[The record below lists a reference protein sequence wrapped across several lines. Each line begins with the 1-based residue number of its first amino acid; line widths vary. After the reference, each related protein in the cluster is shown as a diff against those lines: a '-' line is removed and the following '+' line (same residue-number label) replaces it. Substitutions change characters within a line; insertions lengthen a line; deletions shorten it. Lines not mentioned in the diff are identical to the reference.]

1 MNTEYITFYIY
12 EQCYQRCVLSD
23 NSDRFPIPMFHKPKS
38 LRYVTRAEKCF
49 KYIFKLYTT
58 VYSLKKP
65 VVEQKTKAKKKLS
78 QTS

>member
-1 MNTEYITFYIY
+1 MNSVIKD
-12 EQCYQRCVLSD
+12 VLSD
-23 NSDRFPIPMFHKPKS
+23 NSDRFPIPMFYKPKS
-38 LRYVTRAEKCF
+38 LRYVTREEKCF

-65 VVEQKTKAKKKLS
+65 VVKQNTKAKKKLS